1 MASPKTLREWCL
13 LTCACYPNVEIKNMS
28 TSFRDGLAFC
38 AIIHRHRP
46 DLIDFISLS
55 KDNVYQNNKLAFD
68 TAEIKLGIPAL
79 LDPKDMVSTKA
90 GLASLRSSHV
100 TVLNNNTKAKAP
112 DGLKF
117 HKSLTDL
124 ETSKDLMSNTK
135 PRTVCNLCFKPVHL
149 IQRHLIDGR
158 VYHRRCFRCKV
169 CHNTLLAGSY
179 TKGSDAG
186 SLICSH
192 HVTDSK
198 NTPAD
203 FNQQIRSA
211 ANQPRCTSQ
220 TGYFSLGG
228 LAITSIPLYT
238 KQTES
243 QDRLVCR
250 IADMEGDEKEECNRE
265 NRDCTVKQE
274 SKVKNPEPP
283 TPSVADRTVGGA
295 ENAGQAASLADGEVQ
310 QEVAETQELAKL
322 SSSCAQ
328 VTEGSSQPDSAPRRM
343 SDSSAVPRPASRNK
357 TSQTTSSSPAA
368 GKRSPSTT
376 HIQTRESLQVKTKH
390 PWLTII
396 HPGPWTQLPPA
407 AAPVP
412 IARSKSVSNLQTSWC
427 RPKVPGPNPFAEDV
441 DEETHEE
448 DTKPEPADQTD
459 PSVALILLGNLACKE
474 NPFDRKPGMS
484 KSKAAPSEQA
494 PAPGHGFPLIKRKVR
509 TDQDISTEDLQAQMN
524 ELDKHLAA
532 LEQRGVE
539 LERNLRD
546 LKNG

>member
-1 MASPKTLREWCL
+1 M
-13 LTCACYPNVEIKNMS
+13 
-28 TSFRDGLAFC
+28 
-38 AIIHRHRP
+38 
-46 DLIDFISLS
+46 
-55 KDNVYQNNKLAFD
+55 
-68 TAEIKLGIPAL
+68 
-79 LDPKDMVSTKA
+79 
-90 GLASLRSSHV
+90 
-100 TVLNNNTKAKAP
+100 
-112 DGLKF
+112 
-117 HKSLTDL
+117 
-124 ETSKDLMSNTK
+124 
-135 PRTVCNLCFKPVHL
+135 
-149 IQRHLIDGR
+149 
-158 VYHRRCFRCKV
+158 

-203 FNQQIRSA
+203 FNQQIRST

-368 GKRSPSTT
+368 GKQALYYATAIYLLSVCLLCEAISVFL
-376 HIQTRESLQVKTKH
+376 SLSLRRQAFTQCDSHVSKQRVCSL
-390 PWLTII
+390 LTF
-396 HPGPWTQLPPA
+396 GTD
-407 AAPVP
+407 
-412 IARSKSVSNLQTSWC
+412 SNY
-427 RPKVPGPNPFAEDV
+427 
-441 DEETHEE
+441 
-448 DTKPEPADQTD
+448 
-459 PSVALILLGNLACKE
+459 LLYFSGICC
-474 NPFDRKPGMS
+474 
-484 KSKAAPSEQA
+484 
-494 PAPGHGFPLIKRKVR
+494 V
-509 TDQDISTEDLQAQMN
+509 
-524 ELDKHLAA
+524 
-532 LEQRGVE
+532 
-539 LERNLRD
+539 
-546 LKNG
+546 